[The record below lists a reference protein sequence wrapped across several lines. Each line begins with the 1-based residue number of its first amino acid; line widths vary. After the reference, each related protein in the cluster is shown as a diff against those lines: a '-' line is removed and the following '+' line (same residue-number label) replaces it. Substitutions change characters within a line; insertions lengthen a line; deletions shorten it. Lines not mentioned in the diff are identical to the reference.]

1 MITAWIGSLAFFAVA
16 VLYILLVLGFPYGDF
31 AMGGRYKVMPKQMRI
46 ACFISVCIQFAAILF
61 LLQAGHVIAIAALR
75 SMATGACYVFA
86 FYLIINTIMNAFSKS
101 KKERLVMTPLSLLTA
116 ICFLVTAMNS

>member
-1 MITAWIGSLAFFAVA
+1 MITAWIGSAAFFAVA
-16 VLYILLVLGFPYGDF
+16 VLYILLALGLPYGDF
-31 AMGGRYKVMPKQMRI
+31 AMGGRYKVMPRQMRVV
-46 ACFISVCIQFAAILF
+46 CLISVCLQFVAILI
-61 LLQAGHVIAIAALR
+61 LLQAGHVIAVDALR

-86 FYLIINTIMNAFSKS
+86 FYLTVNTIFNAFSKS